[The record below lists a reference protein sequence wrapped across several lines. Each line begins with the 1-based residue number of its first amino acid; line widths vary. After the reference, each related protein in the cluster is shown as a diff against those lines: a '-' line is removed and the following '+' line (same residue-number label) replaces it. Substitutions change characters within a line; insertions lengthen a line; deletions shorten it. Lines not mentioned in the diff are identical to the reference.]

1 MAATQTPR
9 KVISLIAPTDD
20 EFDASTGRKGRKDV
34 TSPVLNDLL
43 AQAEKAGL
51 STFQIPDGAE
61 FTDESGKDHSLNVNK
76 VRAWAKKH
84 NDDDENN
91 TRISVGGG
99 NGKNISVTVVAK
111 DEAKD
116 EK

>member
-1 MAATQTPR
+1 MATTQAPR
-9 KVISLIAPTDD
+9 KVISLIAPDSD
-20 EFDASTGRKGRKDV
+20 EFDSTTGRKGRKDV

-84 NDDDENN
+84 NDDNENN

-111 DEAKD
+111 DEAKT
-116 EK
+116 K